1 MVKMATRW
9 HIDAVVDLGN
19 NRDVWHLTD
28 LYGYPDTSKRDETWS
43 LLESIRQVSDIPWLA
58 LVILTKSQVQWRN
71 QGVT

>member
-28 LYGYPDTSKRDETWS
+28 LYGYPDTSKRDET
-43 LLESIRQVSDIPWLA
+43 
-58 LVILTKSQVQWRN
+58 
-71 QGVT
+71 